1 MENQASPWSSPTRA
15 PFQEVNQCY
24 MAPDSPV
31 EKQQHFSSDDL
42 VDTSRLNPNDEENYE
57 EEQQRVDVVFQQRP
71 TKQPIIL
78 LGGTEPITIGRGSDA
93 TIKIGKRNRQ
103 ISRIH
108 ARIEFKSDINRYE
121 FIVVGLNGAM
131 VDNVIY
137 RQHERIELEDGA
149 NINILGSKIT
159 FMYPD
164 LGMLFPDNNNNNN
177 NKELHHQQRP
187 LSPPPFEEKEH
198 VVEQKPVMDDD
209 VKEEEAVST
218 NKNENIESTED
229 VVACEQKDV
238 DIVNTTPPPQL
249 PASSPVDVDMKKE
262 EQEEEEKPQLN
273 EKRKVEQVDIEE
285 NKENEENNE
294 NDGIDFAEIIIDALV
309 FSRKSSMPI
318 SDICSRIMST
328 HPMYRSQPREMWKER
343 IQKVLKE
350 KPFFG
355 EIVRKGKT
363 ADGSPK
369 ENLYYYNS
377 EADPVEW
384 RRAEYTHVG
393 RSARK
398 CTLQDKQYFWKIP
411 PKLGRNRHSYVPPPS
426 KAYEQEKREA
436 KKQKTPMAALTNKTN
451 A

>member
-1 MENQASPWSSPTRA
+1 MNPSASPWSSPTRA
-15 PFQEVNQCY
+15 PFQPVNQCY

-42 VDTSRLNPNDEENYE
+42 VDTSRLNPNDEENYD

-121 FIVVGLNGAM
+121 FVVVGLNGAM

-164 LGMLFPDNNNNNN
+164 LGMLFPDNN
-177 NKELHHQQRP
+177 KELHHQHRP
-187 LSPPPFEEKEH
+187 LSPPPSDEKEN
-198 VVEQKPVMDDD
+198 VVEQKPVID
-209 VKEEEAVST
+209 EEEPVSLI
-218 NKNENIESTED
+218 NKNDNAESTED
-229 VVACEQKDV
+229 VAECEQKDV

-249 PASSPVDVDMKKE
+249 PSSSVDVDMKKE
-262 EQEEEEKPQLN
+262 DEEEEKPQLN
-273 EKRKVEQVDIEE
+273 EKRKVEQVEIEE

-294 NDGIDFAEIIIDALV
+294 NDGIDFAEIIIDAL
-309 FSRKSSMPI
+309 
-318 SDICSRIMST
+318 
-328 HPMYRSQPREMWKER
+328 
-343 IQKVLKE
+343 
-350 KPFFG
+350 
-355 EIVRKGKT
+355 GKWSLILYLNW
-363 ADGSPK
+363 GS
-369 ENLYYYNS
+369 Y
-377 EADPVEW
+377 
-384 RRAEYTHVG
+384 
-393 RSARK
+393 
-398 CTLQDKQYFWKIP
+398 
-411 PKLGRNRHSYVPPPS
+411 
-426 KAYEQEKREA
+426 
-436 KKQKTPMAALTNKTN
+436 
-451 A
+451 